1 MKKIGITLVVL
12 FGIILAGSAF
22 AQDPIVFP
30 ANDQSNEQME
40 KDKFDCYQWAKNET
54 GFDPM
59 QVPTATSAPP
69 QAQARGGGA
78 VGGAA
83 LGAAAGAAIKRGGS
97 RSKGAAT
104 GAAIGGLLGGASTQ
118 AQRQQDEMAQR
129 QWEQE
134 QAAIYAQQRNTYNRA
149 YAACLESKGY
159 TVR

>member
-1 MKKIGITLVVL
+1 MKKIGLALMVL
-12 FGIILAGSAF
+12 FGMVLAGSAF

-30 ANDQSNEQME
+30 ADGQSNEQME
-40 KDKFDCYQWAKNET
+40 KDKLDCYQWARNET

-59 QVPTATSAPP
+59 IVPTATSAPP
-69 QAQARGGGA
+69 QGQARGGSA

-104 GAAIGGLLGGASTQ
+104 GALVGGLLGGASTQ

-129 QWEQE
+129 HWEQE

>member
-1 MKKIGITLVVL
+1 MKKIGLALMVL
-12 FGIILAGSAF
+12 FGIVLAGDAF

-30 ANDQSNEQME
+30 AEGQSNEQIE

-59 QVPTATSAPP
+59 QVPTATSVPP
-69 QAQARGGGA
+69 QAQAQGGRA

-83 LGAAAGAAIKRGGS
+83 LGAAAGAAIKRDGS

-104 GAAIGGLLGGASTQ
+104 GALVGGLLGGASTQ
-118 AQRQQDEMAQR
+118 AQRQQDEMARR

-134 QAAIYAQQRNTYNRA
+134 QAAIYAQQRTTYNRA